1 MMMIVSVVSV
11 FAIIVIFKINCSIED
26 SIKYGNLKVW
36 FNKVKSPSF
45 NCSHMEYLNVENKNS
60 ALVETI
66 DCSESG
72 AIYEYNFKVV
82 HTYYIYKTFRLKI
95 III

>member
-1 MMMIVSVVSV
+1 MIVSVVPM
-11 FAIIVIFKINCSIED
+11 FAIFAIFKINCCNDVSN
-26 SIKYGNLKVW
+26 KYDKFKVW

-60 ALVETI
+60 ALVEII

-72 AIYEYNFKVV
+72 AIYEYNFKVGNS
-82 HTYYIYKTFRLKI
+82 TYILHIQKHLG
-95 III
+95 

>member
-1 MMMIVSVVSV
+1 MMIVSAVSM
-11 FAIIVIFKINCSIED
+11 FAIFVIFKINCCNEVSN
-26 SIKYGNLKVW
+26 KYGNLKVW

-45 NCSHMEYLNVENKNS
+45 NCSHMEYLNVEKKNS
-60 ALVETI
+60 ALVEII

-82 HTYYIYKTFRLKI
+82 HTYYMYKTFRLKI